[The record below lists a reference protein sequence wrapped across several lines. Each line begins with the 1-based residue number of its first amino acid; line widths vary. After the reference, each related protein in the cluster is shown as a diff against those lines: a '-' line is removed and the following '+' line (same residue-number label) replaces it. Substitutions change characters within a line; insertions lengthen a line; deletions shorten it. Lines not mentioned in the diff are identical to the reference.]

1 MSSFLSSRGNER
13 SLTQDILTELRCIA
27 KTDLPMVEMTDTL
40 FCHPR
45 EGGDLP
51 SIQPDLRLIA
61 SMRFAAFPVVK
72 LQQSSEVYCHTESD
86 TNLHGND
93 KPRIQTSYLLPLVE
107 GQASAV
113 QRVPI
118 VGTSRG
124 SEVRAG
130 GVTSPKFPIHI
141 HYNSALSVIAPII
154 IQESRRVY

>member
-1 MSSFLSSRGNER
+1 
-13 SLTQDILTELRCIA
+13 
-27 KTDLPMVEMTDTL
+27 MVEMTDTL

-72 LQQSSEVYCHTESD
+72 LQQSSEVYCHIESD

-107 GQASAV
+107 GA
-113 QRVPI
+113 
-118 VGTSRG
+118 RG
-124 SEVRAG
+124 SCILKKFANHTYCARILT
-130 GVTSPKFPIHI
+130 TS
-141 HYNSALSVIAPII
+141 
-154 IQESRRVY
+154 QEASYKPGWK